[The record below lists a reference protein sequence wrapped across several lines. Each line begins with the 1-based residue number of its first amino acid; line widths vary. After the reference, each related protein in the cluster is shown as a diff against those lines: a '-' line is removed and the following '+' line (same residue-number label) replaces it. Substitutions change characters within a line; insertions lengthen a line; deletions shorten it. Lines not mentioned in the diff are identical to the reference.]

1 MMKLFVHFVSF
12 VSMLA
17 VSVEVQFFW
26 GGGYNA
32 QKNDVI
38 IGPHKAIVNCYAFI
52 FLVQFGFF
60 FESLPCSIVPGRWV
74 GGKPVRTVD

>member
-1 MMKLFVHFVSF
+1 MIAF

-26 GGGYNA
+26 GGGHNA
-32 QKNDVI
+32 QKKDVI

-52 FLVQFGFF
+52 FHIQFVFF
-60 FESLPCSIVPGRWV
+60 LI
-74 GGKPVRTVD
+74 